1 MKSSKSPPLPSV
13 LLTPSQ
19 LTPIA
24 IGLSGLQLCWSIQIG
39 YVTKTMLQLG
49 LLPKY
54 TGIVWLA
61 GPIAGILVQPIVGSM
76 SDACTSPLG
85 RRRPFIVGGT
95 LLTCLCLF
103 IFAYAPSLG
112 ALLHISPLAVAIAAF
127 WALDFAINGAQ
138 APLRALMA
146 DRAPIEQQTL
156 GNSYLAFATG
166 VGNVAGAGLGS
177 LPLARYLPFFA
188 SDGQALYV
196 IAIFFLLACVACL
209 CYFVEETPLA
219 LSSSAGY
226 SSVGREDSA
235 SLGMSLSSTSAA
247 TTASS
252 ALDYDRRGEEEEGE
266 DDRGIIALFFA
277 APHPF
282 LDVFAVQLCTWAA
295 YFTLFIYA
303 TSYVGAEV
311 FQGVSNAAPGTLE
324 RDLYDE
330 GVRLG
335 NFALALQALVS
346 MAVSLVVPI
355 LVEKFSAQTVMFAA
369 HIMLGAVLSSTLF
382 LHSYGVRYIVVI
394 GFALIGFPWA
404 VTMAVPWGMASAAV
418 LNEVP
423 KKSGQYCEFAK
434 CVDL

>member
-1 MKSSKSPPLPSV
+1 MKSSKPPPLPTV

-19 LTPIA
+19 LIPIA
-24 IGLSGLQLCWSIQIG
+24 IGLVGLQLCWSIQVG

-49 LLPKY
+49 LPSKF

-61 GPIAGILVQPIVGSM
+61 GPIAGIVAQPIVGSM

-85 RRRPFIVGGT
+85 RRRPFILAGT
-95 LLTCLCLF
+95 LLTCLSLF
-103 IFAYAPSLG
+103 VFAYAPSLG
-112 ALLHISPLAVAIAAF
+112 AFLQISPLAVAIAAF

-146 DRAPIEQQTL
+146 DRAPVEQQTL
-156 GNSYLAFATG
+156 GNSYFAFATG
-166 VGNVAGAGLGS
+166 VGNVTGAGLGS
-177 LPLARYLPFFA
+177 LPLARYFPFFA
-188 SDGQALYV
+188 SDGQALYT
-196 IAIFFLLACVACL
+196 IAICILLACVACL

-219 LSSSAGY
+219 LSSRSGY
-226 SSVGREDSA
+226 SSVGREGAVSI
-235 SLGMSLSSTSAA
+235 GMPLSSTPTA
-247 TTASS
+247 TSTSS
-252 ALDYDRRGEEEEGE
+252 ALDYDNGGEGEGEE

-282 LDVFAVQLCTWAA
+282 LDVFNVQLFTWAA

-311 FQGVSNAAPGTLE
+311 FQGVPKAALGTSE

-335 NFALALQALVS
+335 NFALSLQALVS
-346 MAVSLVVPI
+346 MAVSLFVPS
-355 LVEKFSAQTVMFAA
+355 LVEKFSAQSVMFAA
-369 HIMLGAVLSSTLF
+369 HIVLGTVLSSTLF
-382 LHSYGVRYIVVI
+382 LHSYGVRYTVVI

-404 VTMAVPWGMASAAV
+404 VTMAVPWGIASAAV

-423 KKSGQYCEFAK
+423 EKSGQYCEFAK
-434 CVDL
+434 CVA